1 MKHELSPADQR
12 MLAAARL
19 AWRAAVPTDVDVE
32 QAVKRLTPRLE
43 RKRQH
48 RPLRHAG
55 RLAVIFV
62 VLGAGL
68 AWAAGGGSRF
78 SAAGSWPLE
87 PLHSGGA
94 RSAGGAVSQS
104 ARLAATPAPALAE
117 EALSPGLEPA
127 LEAPSVAPP
136 RPTRAARG
144 TPPLAAPSGANANE
158 TSTWRR
164 VREALAE
171 GDAPGAEVAL
181 SELGA
186 SQDPDTRVKAE
197 LGLAQ
202 LALARGDCA
211 RASAIAQGILARS
224 ADGTMRA
231 RARDVIARCPS
242 R

>member
-1 MKHELSPADQR
+1 MKHELSSADQR
-12 MLAAARL
+12 MLVAARL

-78 SAAGSWPLE
+78 SAAGSRPLE
-87 PLHSGGA
+87 PLQSGGV
-94 RSAGGAVSQS
+94 RSAGEAVSLS

-117 EALSPGLEPA
+117 EALSPA
-127 LEAPSVAPP
+127 LVAPSVAPP

-144 TPPLAAPSGANANE
+144 TPPVAAPSGANANE

-231 RARDVIARCPS
+231 RARDVIARCPT